1 MSRFLAATALVA
13 FATPAFAQD
22 PVFDVERLS
31 LHVRTLASDY
41 YEGRA
46 PGTPGEDRSV
56 GYISGALAS
65 AGVQPGGDYNE
76 SGRRSFT
83 QDVILARSTMVD
95 TPLATLDFGDETLAL
110 VQSADVAVRAPVNG
124 EAHVQIDDAPLVFV
138 GYGTHAPERGW
149 SDFKD
154 ADLAGKIMV
163 VLVND
168 PDFEGGDGDFG
179 GKEMTYYGRWTY
191 KYEEAARRGAAGVM
205 VIHETAPASYG
216 WNVVA
221 NGNEETLD
229 IVRDNPKAAHTG
241 FESWIHQDLAQKLF
255 AHAGTS
261 LEDAKAAARRKD
273 FRPMELGVTLD
284 ATLLADLE
292 QITTKNVVGIIEGR
306 ERPDEYVIYTA
317 HYDHLG
323 VAPEPDEEGD
333 AIYNGALDNATGT
346 AMLIEQARAFAT
358 AGAQERSVVF
368 LAVGA
373 EESGLLGAKYY
384 AANPLYS
391 LEKTVG
397 VLNTDSQGVFGRADD
412 FSISGTAKLGLLDLL
427 VDEAAA
433 MGKSFTP
440 DPRPEAGGFFRS
452 DHFAFALAGVPA
464 VSFKSGQ
471 DLEVGG
477 LERSAELASQYV
489 SQLYHQVG
497 DEWTADWNFEG
508 IAEDSLLLYRVGR
521 RLANGA
527 DWPNWGEGSEFK
539 AVRDESAGERN

>member
-1 MSRFLAATALVA
+1 MTRFLAATALVA
-13 FATPAFAQD
+13 LAAPALAHD
-22 PVFDVERLS
+22 PSFDPERVS
-31 LHVRTLASDY
+31 VHVRTLASDY

-46 PGTPGEDRSV
+46 PATPGEYKSV
-56 GYISGALAS
+56 GYISGALAM
-65 AGVQPGGDYNE
+65 AGVQPGGDIDE
-76 SGRRSFT
+76 TGLRSFT
-83 QDVILARSTMVD
+83 QDVVLTRSTMVED
-95 TPLATLDFGDETLAL
+95 PVVTLTMGGADVPLAWNE
-110 VQSADVAVRAPVNG
+110 DVAVRAPVNG

-154 ADLAGKIMV
+154 VDMAGKIMV

-168 PDFEGGDGDFG
+168 PDFEGGEGDFG

-229 IVRDNPKAAHTG
+229 IVRADPKAAHTG
-241 FESWIHQDLAQKLF
+241 FESWISNELAERLF
-255 AHAGTS
+255 ANAGTS
-261 LEDAKAAARRKD
+261 YAAAKAAAQRKD
-273 FRPMELGVTLD
+273 FAPMDLGVTMD
-284 ATLLADLE
+284 AALLANLE
-292 QITTKNVVGIIEGR
+292 EITTKNVVGILEGS
-306 ERPDEYVIYTA
+306 EKPDEYVIYTA

-323 VAPEPDEEGD
+323 MTVEPDETGD
-333 AIYNGALDNATGT
+333 RVYNGALDNATGT
-346 AMLIEQARAFAT
+346 AMLIEQARAFAEM
-358 AGAQERSVVF
+358 GPQKRSIVF

-397 VLNTDSQGVFGRADD
+397 VLNTDSQGVFGRAED

-427 VDEAAA
+427 IEEAAR
-433 MGKSFTP
+433 MDKRFTP

-471 DLEVGG
+471 DLEDGG
-477 LERSAELASQYV
+477 VERSAALASQYV
-489 SQLYHQVG
+489 GQLYHQVG
-497 DEWTADWNFEG
+497 DEWASDWNFEG
-508 IAEDSLLLYRVGR
+508 IVEDNLLLHRAGT
-521 RLANGA
+521 RLANEGL
-527 DWPNWGEGSEFK
+527 WPNWAEGSEFK
-539 AVRDESAGERN
+539 AVRDESADARN

>member
-1 MSRFLAATALVA
+1 MSRLLVA
-13 FATPAFAQD
+13 SALIAIAAPALAQEPAFD
-22 PVFDVERLS
+22 PERLS
-31 LHVRTLASDY
+31 LHVRTLSSDY

-46 PGTPGEDRSV
+46 PGTSGEYKAV

-65 AGVQPGGDYNE
+65 AGVQPGGDYDE
-76 SGRRSFT
+76 TGRRSFT

-95 TPLATLDFGDETLAL
+95 DPLATLDFGGETLDL
-110 VQSADVAVRAPVNG
+110 VWNTDVAVRAPVNG

-154 ADLAGKIMV
+154 VDVAGKIIV

-168 PDFEGGDGDFG
+168 PDFEGGEGDFG

-229 IVRDNPKAAHTG
+229 IVREDPKAAHTG
-241 FESWIHQDLAQKLF
+241 FESWISSDLASRLF
-255 AHAGTS
+255 SHAGTT
-261 LEDAKAAARRKD
+261 LEEAKAKARRKD
-273 FRPMELGVTLD
+273 FQPMDLGVKLD
-284 ATLLADLE
+284 ATLLAQLE
-292 QITTKNVVGIIEGR
+292 QITTKNVVGILEGTS
-306 ERPDEYVIYTA
+306 RPDEYVLYTA

-323 VAPEPDEEGD
+323 IAAEPNEKGD
-333 AIYNGALDNATGT
+333 VVYNGALDNATGT
-346 AMLIEQARAFAT
+346 AMLIEQARAFAEM
-358 AGAQERSVVF
+358 GPQERSIVF

-397 VLNTDSQGVFGRADD
+397 VLNTDSQGVFGRAED

-427 VDEAAA
+427 IEEAAKLD
-433 MGKSFTP
+433 KSFTP

-471 DLEVGG
+471 DLEEGG
-477 LERSAELASQYV
+477 IERSNELASQYV

-497 DEWTADWNFEG
+497 DEWTSDWNFEG
-508 IAEDSLLLYRVGR
+508 IVEDNLLLHRVGT
-521 RLANGA
+521 RLANEGL
-527 DWPNWGEGSEFK
+527 WPNWGEGSEFK
-539 AVRDESAGERN
+539 AVRDESAEQRD